1 MKRYIVFT
9 GLVIGAT
16 IMAVGVGIV
25 VAVCAVGDK
34 MVWKK

>member
-16 IMAVGVGIV
+16 IMVVGVGIV
-25 VAVCAVGDK
+25 VAVSAVGDK
-34 MVWKK
+34 LDWKK

>member
-16 IMAVGVGIV
+16 IMAVG
-25 VAVCAVGDK
+25 DK
-34 MVWKK
+34 LAWKK

>member
-1 MKRYIVFT
+1 MKRYIVYT

-25 VAVCAVGDK
+25 VAVSAVGDK
-34 MVWKK
+34 LAWKK

>member
-25 VAVCAVGDK
+25 VAVSAIGDK
-34 MVWKK
+34 LAWEK

>member
-9 GLVIGAT
+9 GLAIGAT

-25 VAVCAVGDK
+25 VAVSAVGDK
-34 MVWKK
+34 LDWRK